1 MGLSAGCVRFAQ
13 YLFDLRGYL
22 VVKNAL
28 TPEQLEDCRARLAA
42 RQEKRR
48 ELDLPEGS
56 KLSPEE
62 RKAHQAKVTAADT
75 HFGSDRTNN
84 RPASEEVSEQAWSAN
99 SLIEWGGAF
108 IDLIVSASTAPLP
121 SFCAAEPAAVGAGP
135 ADGCAEAALALRRR
149 AVPPRPRLHK
159 LARPRKAGQALF
171 ARRRPGSGRAE

>member
-62 RKAHQAKVTAADT
+62 RKAHQAKITAADT

-84 RPASEEVSEQAWSAN
+84 RPASEEVGEQAWSAN

-108 IDLIVSASTAPLP
+108 IDLIVSSANRPAPKK
-121 SFCAAEPAAVGAGP
+121 F
-135 ADGCAEAALALRRR
+135 LRR
-149 AVPPRPRLHK
+149 
-159 LARPRKAGQALF
+159 
-171 ARRRPGSGRAE
+171 

>member
-1 MGLSAGCVRFAQ
+1 MRRCAAAALLPLSAPPLHCGLRSQ

-62 RKAHQAKVTAADT
+62 RKAHQAKITAADT

-84 RPASEEVSEQAWSAN
+84 RPASEEVGEQAWSAN

-108 IDLIVSASTAPLP
+108 IDLIVSVNRPAPQK
-121 SFCAAEPAAVGAGP
+121 F
-135 ADGCAEAALALRRR
+135 LRR
-149 AVPPRPRLHK
+149 
-159 LARPRKAGQALF
+159 
-171 ARRRPGSGRAE
+171 